1 MEGRVL
7 RDHLGSDASSFTVS
21 GGRKGTEKSR
31 IVVGRGTKG
40 VTGSIEA
47 KAPGVV
53 VELVQKGDLGTIG
66 SHVKDAVPEANLI
79 LSLATSITGIAHRAP
94 NAIVQT
100 IAKIGRTSVGI
111 SHSPTGIEDFSHVG
125 HVIPVG
131 VLEKKKIRSVSHDDS
146 TIGKHN

>member
-21 GGRKGTEKSR
+21 GGRKGTENSR

-79 LSLATSITGIAHRAP
+79 LSLATSITGVAHRAP

-100 IAKIGRTSVGI
+100 I
-111 SHSPTGIEDFSHVG
+111 
-125 HVIPVG
+125 
-131 VLEKKKIRSVSHDDS
+131 
-146 TIGKHN
+146 